1 MEDQIK
7 DELENA
13 EVVAE
18 ETDAAEAD
26 VDTNDDNLEE
36 GTADGV
42 VKQEVPDEERL
53 DTVDAAEKAVK
64 SKAPVPGGEAN
75 KGDQTP
81 PKTKAGMINAM
92 YQKASGMK
100 KDKLFAAYGKMMA
113 AMESAELGEEIIAE
127 EAEETAV
134 NVTIDVSTEMAALA
148 ESEATLSEGFKEK
161 AAVVLEAAVNQKVNA
176 AVKEITAELTEEK
189 EAEMTALSE
198 DMVEKIDGFMNYVVE
213 RYMEENKLAIEAGVR
228 TEIAESFMEGMK
240 NLFVENYVEVPEDK
254 VDVVEELEEKVSDL
268 ETRLTESMQTSISA
282 AAELEGYK
290 RNAVIAEASV
300 NLAATEV
307 EKLEA
312 LAEGIEFDDEESFA
326 SKVEILVDTHFS
338 SNTVN
343 ESVEADDSEEEEM
356 ETVSPSMERYLSFM
370 GRPQ

>member
-18 ETDAAEAD
+18 EIDATTDD
-26 VDTNDDNLEE
+26 LEE
-36 GTADGV
+36 DVA
-42 VKQEVPDEERL
+42 KQEVPDEEGL
-53 DTVDAAEKAVK
+53 DTTDAAEKAVK
-64 SKAPVPGGEAN
+64 SKAPVPGGEAT

-81 PKTKAGMINAM
+81 PKTKSGMINAM
-92 YQKASGMK
+92 FTKMQGMK
-100 KDKLFAAYGKMMA
+100 KEKLYANYNKLMST
-113 AMESAELGEEIIAE
+113 MEAIELGEAE
-127 EAEETAV
+127 DVISENSV
-134 NVTIDVSTEMAALA
+134 NVNIDVSAEMAALA

-176 AVKEITAELTEEK
+176 ALEEITAELTEEK

-198 DMVEKIDGFMNYVVE
+198 SMVEKIDGFMNYVVE
-213 RYMEENKLAIEAGVR
+213 RYMEDNKLAIEAGIR
-228 TEIAESFMEGMK
+228 TEMAESFMEGMK
-240 NLFVENYVEVPEDK
+240 SLFVESYVDVPESR
-254 VDVVEELEEKVSDL
+254 VDLVEDLESKVSDL
-268 ETRLTESMQTSISA
+268 ENRLNESMEFSISTS
-282 AAELEGYK
+282 AELESYK

-300 NLAATEV
+300 DLAATEV

-326 SKVEILVDTHFS
+326 TKVEILVDTHFS

-356 ETVSPSMERYLSFM
+356 VTVSPSMERYLSFM
-370 GRPQ
+370 GRAQ